1 MSTTIP
7 IYYKMTF
14 STTHTSIITT
24 LVSTIIT
31 VLTLYFI
38 SEALLKKEYQLV
50 NILKNIAFFA
60 VIYYVLYNF
69 IILVFQSIPIDLFQ
83 PKVQSI
89 PFVIEAKILT
99 SFVISSFFVVIKGF
113 NPITIIRSLAIT
125 SFILIGIPFCTTYLS
140 DNTDIFPKDKSTK
153 YNISIP
159 NYSYKFIPN
168 IFNPNV
174 NPGFYR
180 QMGGA
185 VSSTGAAVGLLLAL
199 RGFTFA
205 SGKYAPLRASI
216 AMSTIPV
223 IAAISG

>member
-89 PFVIEAKILT
+89 PFVIEAKIIT

-140 DNTDIFPKDKSTK
+140 DNTDIFLKDKSTK
-153 YNISIP
+153 
-159 NYSYKFIPN
+159 
-168 IFNPNV
+168 
-174 NPGFYR
+174 
-180 QMGGA
+180 
-185 VSSTGAAVGLLLAL
+185 
-199 RGFTFA
+199 
-205 SGKYAPLRASI
+205 
-216 AMSTIPV
+216 
-223 IAAISG
+223 